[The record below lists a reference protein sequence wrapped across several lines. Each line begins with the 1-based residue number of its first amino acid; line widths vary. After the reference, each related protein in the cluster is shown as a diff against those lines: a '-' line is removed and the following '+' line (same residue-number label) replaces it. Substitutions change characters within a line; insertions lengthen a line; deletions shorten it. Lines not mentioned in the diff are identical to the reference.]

1 LRLLVENY
9 IKYYNN
15 ERAQWDLN
23 KMTPVEYRDHLL
35 SNA

>member
-1 LRLLVENY
+1 NY
-9 IKYYNN
+9 ITYYNR

-35 SNA
+35 ALNH